1 MRPQYKHVTIEKL
14 TAGVLIAWPVRT
26 IGYHAICEAKLTVEI
41 RPVPEADW
49 TDADRA
55 SKLKPSYLTVAD
67 PDGRNELHYW
77 VRGGHV
83 FSLLPEHYSVCARC
97 GQLSP
102 CAEQVIESELLLHRH
117 ALENKCCVCHQRLG
131 ARRGELLAQTPG
143 GPVVQ
148 RYHTTKGTKCR
159 RAYTL
164 AAARDPEALERLR
177 AEDEGRPYTP
187 LRVPRTDDGVTS
199 C

>member
-1 MRPQYKHVTIEKL
+1 MRSDYKHAAIENL
-14 TAGVLIAWPVRT
+14 AAGVLIAWPIRH
-26 IGYHAICEAKLTVEI
+26 IGYSAICEVKLTVEI
-41 RPVPEADW
+41 RSVPEADW
-49 TDADRA
+49 TDDDRVA
-55 SKLKPSYLTVAD
+55 SLKPSYLTITD
-67 PDGRNELHYW
+67 PDGRNKAHYW
-77 VRGGHV
+77 VPGGHV

-97 GQLSP
+97 GQLTP
-102 CAEQVIESELLLHRH
+102 CAEQVIEAELFFSRH
-117 ALENKCCVCHQRLG
+117 AMENKCCVCHKRLG
-131 ARRGELLAQTPG
+131 LRRGELLAQTPD

-159 RAYTL
+159 RAFTL

-187 LRVPRTDDGVTS
+187 LRVPRSDDGVAS